1 MMYNSFEKLTKLISC
16 LVFFLL
22 FPWIVKLHTFLPCYT
37 QIHVFAFNKTVKI
50 SRIRPWLISAQSNIF
65 TDFFFFWRI
74 ILLTSGH
81 NSHFLK
87 YLRFQPNWFLKLD
100 TPKTRYRLQLVMLT
114 TFQSMDHCTP
124 ISKSIQLNYIY
135 VVIEINNEIR
145 CKDRL

>member
-1 MMYNSFEKLTKLISC
+1 MKNLQNSFHALYFFYSFLKLLSCIHFYHVIHKYMCLHLIRRWKYQEFDHGLSQ
-16 LVFFLL
+16 LS
-22 FPWIVKLHTFLPCYT
+22 PIY
-37 QIHVFAFNKTVKI
+37 
-50 SRIRPWLISAQSNIF
+50 SLI
-65 TDFFFFWRI
+65 FFFFWRI

>member
-1 MMYNSFEKLTKLISC
+1 MCLHLIRRWKYQEFDHGLSQ
-16 LVFFLL
+16 LS
-22 FPWIVKLHTFLPCYT
+22 PIY
-37 QIHVFAFNKTVKI
+37 
-50 SRIRPWLISAQSNIF
+50 SLI
-65 TDFFFFWRI
+65 FFFFWRI

-145 CKDRL
+145 CKDRLEAHGFWKFDIVCQNQTAFDFDSRDRTWYFLVEIIIKST